1 MSKRRVVVTGLGM
14 LSPVGNTVESTWKA
28 LLAGQSGISLIDHF
42 DTSAYATK
50 FAGLVKD
57 FNCEDIISRKEQRK
71 MDAFIQYGIVAGV
84 QAMQD
89 SGLEITEE
97 NATRIGAAIGSGIG
111 GLGLIEENHTSLM
124 NGGPRKIS
132 PFFVPSTIVNM
143 VAGHLTIMYGLRG
156 PSISIG
162 GLGLIE
168 ENHTSLMNGG
178 PRKIS
183 PFFVPSTIVNMV
195 AGHLT
200 IMYGLRG
207 PSISIATACTSGVHN
222 IGHAARIIA
231 YGDADVMVAGGAEK
245 ASTPL
250 GVGGFGAARALSTRN
265 DNPQAASRPW
275 DKERDGF
282 VLGDGAGMLVLEE
295 YEHAKKRGAKIYAE
309 LVGFGMSSDAYHM
322 TSPPE
327 NGAGAALAM
336 ANALRDAGIEASQ
349 IGYVNA
355 HGTSTPAGD
364 KAEAQAVKTIFGEA
378 ASRVLVSSTKSM
390 TGHLLGAAGAVE
402 SIYSILALRDQAVP
416 PTINLDNPDEG
427 CDLDFVPHEARQV
440 SGMEYTLCNS
450 FGFGGTNG
458 SLIFKKI

>member
-14 LSPVGNTVESTWKA
+14 LSPVGNTVESTWNA

-42 DTSAYATK
+42 DTTAYATR
-50 FAGLVKD
+50 FAGLVKN
-57 FNCEDIISRKEQRK
+57 FNCEDFISRKDARK
-71 MDAFIQYGIVAGV
+71 MDAFIQYGIVAGM

-89 SGLEITEE
+89 AGLDINEA
-97 NATRIGAAIGSGIG
+97 NANRIGAAIGSGIG
-111 GLGLIEENHTSLM
+111 GLGLIEENHSSLV

-143 VAGHLTIMYGLRG
+143 IAGHLTIMYG
-156 PSISIG
+156 
-162 GLGLIE
+162 
-168 ENHTSLMNGG
+168 M
-178 PRKIS
+178 
-183 PFFVPSTIVNMV
+183 
-195 AGHLT
+195 
-200 IMYGLRG
+200 RG

-231 YGDADVMVAGGAEK
+231 YNDADVMLAGGAEK

-275 DKERDGF
+275 DKDRDGF
-282 VLGDGAGMLVLEE
+282 VLGDGAGMMVLEE
-295 YEHAKKRGAKIYAE
+295 YEHAKQRGAKIYAE
-309 LVGFGMSSDAYHM
+309 IVGFGMSSDAYHM

-336 ANALRDAGIEASQ
+336 ENALCDAGVTTSQ
-349 IGYVNA
+349 IGYINA

-364 KAEAQAVKTIFGEA
+364 KAETQAVKSVFGSDA
-378 ASRVLVSSTKSM
+378 NRVMVSSTKSM
-390 TGHLLGAAGAVE
+390 TGHLLGAAGAIE
-402 SIYSILALRDQAVP
+402 SIFTVLALRDQAVP

-427 CDLDFVPHEARQV
+427 CDLDFVPHEARQTKD
-440 SGMEYTLCNS
+440 MEFTLCNS

-458 SLIFKKI
+458 SLIFRRV